1 MRIGLFSV
9 LVLLFC
15 CCKSKTEGQANP
27 NNVDRVAT
35 ARDSIGERLE
45 KAVRDFG
52 AKPGSAIFLRAFK
65 QEKQMELWMKKDSF
79 FYLFKTYNICY
90 VPGRPG
96 PKRKQGD
103 GQVPE
108 GVYYIDRFNPESNF
122 HLSLRVN
129 YPNESDRILSDQ
141 EKPGGEIYIHGNCV
155 SVGCIPIEDAN
166 IEEVYLL
173 ALDATN
179 GRQEQIPIHIFP
191 CRLDDNNLLDLV
203 DSDLFNRSFWENL
216 QTVYTSFEQ
225 KKVVPRVSVN
235 SAGRYEVQN

>member
-1 MRIGLFSV
+1 
-9 LVLLFC
+9 
-15 CCKSKTEGQANP
+15 
-27 NNVDRVAT
+27 
-35 ARDSIGERLE
+35 
-45 KAVRDFG
+45 
-52 AKPGSAIFLRAFK
+52 
-65 QEKQMELWMKKDSF
+65 MELWMKKDSF
-79 FYLFKTYNICY
+79 FYLFKIYNICY

-179 GRQEQIPIHIFP
+179 GGQEQIPIHIFP

>member
-1 MRIGLFSV
+1 ML
-9 LVLLFC
+9 LLLFC
-15 CCKSKTEGQANP
+15 CCKSKTEGQANL

-35 ARDSIGERLE
+35 ARDSIGEKLE

-65 QEKQMELWMKKDSF
+65 QEKRLELWMKKDSV

-129 YPNESDRILSDQ
+129 YPNESDRILSDR

>member
-1 MRIGLFSV
+1 MRIGLVSV
-9 LVLLFC
+9 LLLLFC
-15 CCKSKTEGQANP
+15 CCKSKTEGQANL

-173 ALDATN
+173 SLDATN